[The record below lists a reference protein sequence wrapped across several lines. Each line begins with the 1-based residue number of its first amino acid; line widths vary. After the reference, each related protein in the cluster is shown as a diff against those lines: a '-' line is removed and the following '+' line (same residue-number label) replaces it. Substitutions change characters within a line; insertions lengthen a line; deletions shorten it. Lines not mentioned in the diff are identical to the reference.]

1 MTICHIIRTRINKR
15 GNFMYCTSCG
25 CQIKDDS
32 IYCERCGS
40 KVNLFNSA
48 ENNYNSKYISLL
60 LEKIRKAQTASLIG
74 IIMSIAFQ
82 IALMILPLVVA
93 ANSSDL
99 SEHDGNEIM
108 ILIMFILSLFTPLNI
123 VSFVVLVRKRSQ
135 LSDFYSKF
143 SINTDL
149 EYAKE
154 YIKNLKI
161 SSVKAVLVIN
171 IVVAVT
177 SFILVPFILAQMI
190 ACVYIKDIKKSLNG
204 LQP

>member
-1 MTICHIIRTRINKR
+1 
-15 GNFMYCTSCG
+15 MYCTSCG

-48 ENNYNSKYISLL
+48 ENNNNSKYASLL

-93 ANSSDL
+93 VNSSDL